1 MLLQDKYCIYIN
13 TNSVTGQ
20 FQAHSAMQL
29 IIKARKRDCFSLMV
43 TEELKSKKG
52 QTDVSH
58 HRTFD
63 DTKAAAVAHWLPL
76 KAADCSA
83 TVGPIPRQFHTV
95 HSSVSPP
102 VHLYAARSNGG

>member
-1 MLLQDKYCIYIN
+1 
-13 TNSVTGQ
+13 
-20 FQAHSAMQL
+20 
-29 IIKARKRDCFSLMV
+29 MV

-83 TVGPIPRQFHTV
+83 TVGPIPRQFHT
-95 HSSVSPP
+95 
-102 VHLYAARSNGG
+102 HLSHLQSIYTLPGQTAAEWALPLIDLHAKP